1 MLHSAIIYLNLCNMA
16 VKLLLID
23 ADVANSRFS
32 VFCSTPFGK
41 HLLSSLIS
49 VSSLTSFSAHKGTL
63 VH

>member
-32 VFCSTPFGK
+32 VVCSNFAP
-41 HLLSSLIS
+41 HLLENIS
-49 VSSLTSFSAHKGTL
+49 
-63 VH
+63 